1 MCSQVV
7 NCTKKG
13 CHTEKSDL
21 SKDMAPRFVLNAW
34 QEPQRFANPASW
46 TASLGSCWE
55 FGKVKLWGSMTKRLL
70 APADPMV
77 GFCFCASV
85 LPEKQSWIIFHLLG

>member
-21 SKDMAPRFVLNAW
+21 SKDKAPRLVLNAT
-34 QEPQRFANPASW
+34 EAYKPSLRDFISW
-46 TASLGSCWE
+46 LLLGIWE
-55 FGKVKLWGSMTKRLL
+55 SEIVGSMTKRLHAQL
-70 APADPMV
+70 MQWWVFAYA
-77 GFCFCASV
+77 
-85 LPEKQSWIIFHLLG
+85 LLYCSTA